1 MRRFLII
8 LFVIFLIPNVA
19 YARDINEEEYKNVLS
34 QYDLSFF
41 EDRLGDEAYSFLEQL
56 GIDDFSFN
64 SINSVNISKIFDIIT
79 DIISG
84 KIQTPLKCCVGVMV
98 FVIISCLVKAIN
110 PDNDSF
116 DGVFGVVASLVIST
130 LVLSRLS
137 VTVGASV
144 GALRI
149 SADFIYGF
157 IPVFC
162 AVCVASGN
170 ATVAFSTNTL
180 LLTLAQ
186 GLSFVASNVFMPL
199 INCFLALGICSS
211 IRYELHLNRFIS
223 SLKQIITKGISFLF
237 GVFVSVLSIKTA
249 VAGRADML
257 GLRSIRFAVNAVIP
271 VIGSS
276 ISEGLLSIQGYSSLI
291 KTSVGVVGIIGIV
304 LVFLPSVIEVSIW
317 RLLLCLCS
325 TVSDI
330 FEENTVSATLSA
342 LRDAMLLI
350 NVLLIMS
357 MVTTVISLGII
368 IAARGGA

>member
-1 MRRFLII
+1 MKRLII
-8 LFVIFLIPNVA
+8 FTFVIFLIPNVA
-19 YARDINEEEYKNVLS
+19 YAQESDEEYKAVLS

-41 EDRLGDEAYSFLEQL
+41 EDRLGDEAYAFLERL
-56 GIDDFSFN
+56 GVDDFSFESIN
-64 SINSVNISKIFDIIT
+64 SINLSGIFEIIS

-98 FVIISCLVKAIN
+98 FVVISCLVKAIN

-116 DGVFGVVASLVIST
+116 DGIFGVVTSLIIST

-137 VTVGASV
+137 VTISASV
-144 GALRI
+144 GALKI
-149 SADFIYGF
+149 ASDFIFGF

-211 IRYELHLNRFIS
+211 IRYELHLSRLVS
-223 SLKQIITKGISFLF
+223 SLKQVITRCISFIF

-304 LVFLPSVIEVSIW
+304 LVFLPSIIEVSAW
-317 RLLLCLCS
+317 RLLLLLCS

-330 FEENTVSATLSA
+330 FEENNVSATLSA
-342 LRDAMLLI
+342 LREAMLLI

>member
-1 MRRFLII
+1 MKKFIVA
-8 LFVIFLIPNVA
+8 LFVIFLIPNIA
-19 YARDINEEEYKNVLS
+19 YAQESNEEAYNSVLS

-41 EDRLGDEAYSFLEQL
+41 EDRLGNEAYSYLERL

-64 SINSVNISKIFDIIT
+64 GINSIGLNDVFEIIT
-79 DIISG
+79 DILSG
-84 KIQTPLKCCVGVMV
+84 KIQAPLKCCVGVMA
-98 FVIISCLVKAIN
+98 FVIISCLAKSVN
-110 PDNDSF
+110 PDNESF
-116 DGVFGVVASLVIST
+116 DGIFGAVASLIIST

-137 VTVGASV
+137 VSVAASV
-144 GALRI
+144 GALRVA
-149 SADFIYGF
+149 ADFIYGF

-170 ATVAFSTNTL
+170 PTVAFSTNTL

-186 GLSFVASNVFMPL
+186 GLSFIASNVFMPL

-211 IRYELHLNRFIS
+211 IRHELHLNRLVS

-257 GLRSIRFAVNAVIP
+257 GLRSIRFAVNTVVP

-276 ISEGLLSIQGYSSLI
+276 ISEGLLSIQGYSSLV
-291 KTSVGVVGIIGIV
+291 KTSVGIVGVVGIM
-304 LVFLPSVIEVSIW
+304 LVFLPSIIETAVW
-317 RLLLCLCS
+317 RLLLSLCLI
-325 TVSDI
+325 VSDI

-342 LRDAMLLI
+342 LRDSMLLI
-350 NVLLIMS
+350 SVLLIMS
-357 MVTTVISLGII
+357 MVTTVISLGIV